1 MSITHSAAKR
11 LRQNKKR
18 TRRNS
23 LLRSKLDTAKKSIQ
37 KNIIQGKKDSLTQQ
51 LRELSSLV
59 DKMKQKGTLKRN
71 TAARIKSRIAR
82 STKKTTA

>member
-18 TRRNS
+18 ARRNS
-23 LLRSKLDTAKKSIQ
+23 FLRSKLDIMRKSIQ
-37 KNIIQGKKDSLTQQ
+37 KNVRQGKSDSLAQQ
-51 LRELSSLV
+51 LRELNSLV
-59 DKMKQKGTLKRN
+59 DKMKQKGILKRN

-82 STKKTTA
+82 STKKTAA